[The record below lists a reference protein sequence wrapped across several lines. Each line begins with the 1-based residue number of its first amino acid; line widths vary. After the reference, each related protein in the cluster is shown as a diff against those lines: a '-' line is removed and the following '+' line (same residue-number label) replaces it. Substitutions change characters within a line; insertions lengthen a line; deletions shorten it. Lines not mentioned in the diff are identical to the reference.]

1 VSIFTVL
8 WILWG
13 VYFAVVEGLG
23 LYRESKHL
31 SEDATLSEHIWHWF
45 AVKNP
50 SGPRW
55 WVHTRRV
62 LLVLGMAELTVHF
75 AAGRWWI

>member
-1 VSIFTVL
+1 VIWTIL

-13 VYFAVVEGLG
+13 VYFAVVEGLA
-23 LYRESKHL
+23 LWREYKRKA
-31 SEDATLSEHIWHWF
+31 DQATLSETIWRWF

-55 WVHTRRV
+55 WVHTRRIILALFMV
-62 LLVLGMAELTVHF
+62 ELTVHF
-75 AAGRWWI
+75 VSGAWWI